1 MERHREILV
10 NLRVLTGLKPKIWIG
25 FVLRKYFLSQ
35 ILMDTLHEP
44 STGRYNVFGYFFSL
58 GGSNMFSLVLAV
70 GMVID
75 LPIRKG
81 SSCAN
86 GQCSA
91 PAVQVEK
98 KVEKTIKIESV
109 KTDVSVFRGGKLRFS
124 LRGSSCCGR

>member
-1 MERHREILV
+1 
-10 NLRVLTGLKPKIWIG
+10 
-25 FVLRKYFLSQ
+25 
-35 ILMDTLHEP
+35 MDTLHELLI
-44 STGRYNVFGYFFSL
+44 GQYNVLGYFFSL
-58 GGSNMFSLVLAV
+58 GGSSMFSLVLTVA
-70 GMVID
+70 MVID

-98 KVEKTIKIESV
+98 KVEKTIKIETI
-109 KTDVSVFRGGKLRFS
+109 KEDTKVFRGGKLRFS

>member
-1 MERHREILV
+1 
-10 NLRVLTGLKPKIWIG
+10 
-25 FVLRKYFLSQ
+25 
-35 ILMDTLHEP
+35 
-44 STGRYNVFGYFFSL
+44 
-58 GGSNMFSLVLAV
+58 MFSLVLTVA
-70 GMVID
+70 MVID

-91 PAVQVEK
+91 PVVQVEK

-109 KTDVSVFRGGKLRFS
+109 KTDSRVFHGGKLRFS

>member
-1 MERHREILV
+1 
-10 NLRVLTGLKPKIWIG
+10 VL
-25 FVLRKYFLSQ
+25 
-35 ILMDTLHEP
+35 
-44 STGRYNVFGYFFSL
+44 GYFFSL

-75 LPIRKG
+75 LPIRK

-91 PAVQVEK
+91 PAVQIEK
-98 KVEKTIKIESV
+98 KVEKTIKIETV
-109 KTDVSVFRGGKLRFS
+109 KTDTKVFRGGKLRFS

>member
-1 MERHREILV
+1 
-10 NLRVLTGLKPKIWIG
+10 
-25 FVLRKYFLSQ
+25 
-35 ILMDTLHEP
+35 
-44 STGRYNVFGYFFSL
+44 
-58 GGSNMFSLVLAV
+58 MFSLVLAV

-81 SSCAN
+81 CAN

-98 KVEKTIKIESV
+98 KVEKTIRFE
-109 KTDVSVFRGGKLRFS
+109 TARLDTRVFSGGNLRFS

>member
-1 MERHREILV
+1 
-10 NLRVLTGLKPKIWIG
+10 
-25 FVLRKYFLSQ
+25 
-35 ILMDTLHEP
+35 MDTLHEL
-44 STGRYNVFGYFFSL
+44 STGRYNVLGYFFSL
-58 GGSNMFSLVLAV
+58 GGSIMFSLVLAV

-75 LPIRKG
+75 LPIRK

-98 KVEKTIKIESV
+98 KVEKTIKIETV
-109 KTDVSVFRGGKLRFS
+109 KTESQVFRGGKLRFS